1 MTLKE
6 KLAQQLYREIREAK
20 ENAACISDFQIEK
33 RLIEDAYEYKF
44 SALGADADKE
54 VDE

>member
-1 MTLKE
+1 MYK
-6 KLAQQLYREIREAK
+6 KIREAK
-20 ENAACISDFQIEK
+20 ENAACVSDFQIEK
-33 RLIEDAYEYKF
+33 RYIEDEFEYKF